1 MSTGM
6 FVGAGAAVGL
16 AVGGLAGFGVSR
28 VVQNRR
34 RLRPASQTGT
44 PAAPAIANAS
54 SATKSMAVVQ
64 PKGTHDIFS
73 VKTHYLTRNS
83 EFYTPLDRFATF
95 LQFAEER
102 ASFQRVVEAIDNLLG
117 MEVLLNTQDPISAT
131 AIPVVAQKA
140 RNQAKELLTSI
151 VQFSQEQRPS
161 PSKKKDMETIRDEM
175 TQIMDEILQGMHQTI
190 AAVPVA

>member
-1 MSTGM
+1 M

-16 AVGGLAGFGVSR
+16 AVGSLAGFGVSR
-28 VVQNRR
+28 IVQNHRR
-34 RLRPASQTGT
+34 RQPPS
-44 PAAPAIANAS
+44 APAIADTPGA
-54 SATKSMAVVQ
+54 AKPPADRPMAAAAQ
-64 PKGTHDIFS
+64 SKGAHEVFS

-102 ASFQRVVEAIDNLLG
+102 ASFQRVIEAIDNLLG
-117 MEVLLNTQDPISAT
+117 MEVLLNTQDPVSAT